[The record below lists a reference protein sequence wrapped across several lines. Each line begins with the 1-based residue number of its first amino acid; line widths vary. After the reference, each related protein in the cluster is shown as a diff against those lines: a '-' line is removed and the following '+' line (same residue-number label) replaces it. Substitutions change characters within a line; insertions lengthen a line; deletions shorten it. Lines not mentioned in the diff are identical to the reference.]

1 MIVCDDCN
9 KKGMVMINPKN
20 MDGHRTDLPTCN
32 FVVGFSVLRRGGLA
46 PELKVNP
53 QCLSDLV
60 VQKTGKRSYKKDGKK
75 IRLNLFLL

>member
-60 VQKTGKRSYKKDGKK
+60 VPVFKKRREKDHIKKTEKRFD
-75 IRLNLFLL
+75 